1 MWRIP
6 EFSVSGVK
14 GRQKPPRKAEMLKMN
29 KSERGHQHPVSIKV
43 ELLHH
48 SMSGITLQ
56 WPFPLKRQVEGKS
69 LSKISTENN
78 RAGVGSSSFLIC
90 HRALHSARTT
100 LLHWQPV
107 SDTTLAMCNILLYFN
122 YSNRWMQHTVTKSQT
137 DCNDAWMWAC
147 RRDGNP
153 LHAFAKLAKRNINNK
168 FFFKLNFC
176 AAKKYVCSSAPP
188 PVHWPLCCPSAAP
201 SIPSLPP
208 LTSTTLSP
216 NSTAKAILSNNLA
229 LCSCHLSSSC
239 LLSAQ
244 IYISATTL
252 KLSGTVVKG

>member
-6 EFSVSGVK
+6 EFGVSGVK

-147 RRDGNP
+147 SVMEIHCTRS
-153 LHAFAKLAKRNINNK
+153 L
-168 FFFKLNFC
+168 
-176 AAKKYVCSSAPP
+176 SS
-188 PVHWPLCCPSAAP
+188 PSATLTIN
-201 SIPSLPP
+201 SFLNSTFVQLKSMCVHQPP
-208 LTSTTLSP
+208 LLSTDLFAVHQLLRPFPPSP
-216 NSTAKAILSNNLA
+216 LWPA
-229 LCSCHLSSSC
+229 LH
-239 LLSAQ
+239 
-244 IYISATTL
+244 
-252 KLSGTVVKG
+252 

>member
-1 MWRIP
+1 MWRVP

-48 SMSGITLQ
+48 STSGITLQ

-107 SDTTLAMCNILLYFN
+107 SDTTLAMCNILLCFN

-147 RRDGNP
+147 SAMEIHCTRSLSSP
-153 LHAFAKLAKRNINNK
+153 SATSTINS
-168 FFFKLNFC
+168 FLNSTFVQLKSMC
-176 AAKKYVCSSAPP
+176 VHQPP
-188 PVHWPLCCPSAAP
+188 PP
-201 SIPSLPP
+201 
-208 LTSTTLSP
+208 
-216 NSTAKAILSNNLA
+216 
-229 LCSCHLSSSC
+229 
-239 LLSAQ
+239 LLSTDLFAVHQ
-244 IYISATTL
+244 LLRPFPPSPFDQHYI
-252 KLSGTVVKG
+252 KP